1 MTPTVCQL
9 QLHLDGQQFVS
20 FKNNQRVEQ
29 IVNNPMI
36 KKMMLTEFFLM
47 NRTDEDA
54 MNLNLLYK
62 EFPEYFVWSPTYK
75 MWSRRKQRTA
85 IGCIVTCHPS
95 ERKRYYHRLLL
106 MNVRGPKSYEDLR
119 TVNGRC
125 YTTFREATE
134 KKGLLHSD
142 NNLIECMSEAVTYQ
156 MPYSLRGLFATL
168 LVYCNPFNPKE
179 LWEKFEDSM
188 SENFRTIPNAGK
200 KVIQCLVFTH
210 INEILL
216 SMGRNINE
224 FKFISQNITSSRP
237 TNEAKDVHFE
247 RNIVPEAFFID
258 GLGGT
263 GKTFL
268 YRALLAAVR
277 MKGFIALAT
286 ASSGV
291 ATSILLG
298 GRTTHSRFKI
308 PVDIDEN
315 FTCNIS
321 KQSSLATLIRDS
333 KLIVWDEV
341 SMAKKKM
348 IEAFDKLLKDLMSTN
363 ILFGGK
369 NAVIEL
375 ARNHLTLKVID
386 AGKKKLYVA
395 KMHLQLGNSSAAYIR
410 TDAVHSRLYADSL
423 GLIHGDI
430 KLYDL
435 APEEEEERFHKHCY
449 DRTIN
454 YGSLFLIISS

>member
-9 QLHLDGQQFVS
+9 QLYLDGQQFVS

-47 NRTDEDA
+47 NRTNEDA

-62 EFPEYFVWSPTYK
+62 EFPKYFVWSPTYK

-95 ERKRYYHRLLL
+95 ERKIYYLRLLL
-106 MNVRGPKSYEDLR
+106 MNVRGPKSYEELR

-125 YTTFREATE
+125 YTTFREAVE
-134 KKGLLHSD
+134 KRGLLHSD

-168 LVYCNPFNPKE
+168 LVYCNPSNPKE
-179 LWEKFEDSM
+179 LWEKFED
-188 SENFRTIPNAGK
+188 
-200 KVIQCLVFTH
+200 
-210 INEILL
+210 
-216 SMGRNINE
+216 
-224 FKFISQNITSSRP
+224 FIT

-247 RNIVPEAFFID
+247 RNIVVSEEDVLLQRKLNTKQKKAYHIILDRVYSNKPEAFFID

-277 MKGFIALAT
+277 RKGFISLAT

-291 ATSILLG
+291 AASILLG

-341 SMAKKKM
+341 SMSKKKT

-369 NAVIEL
+369 VVVFGGDF
-375 ARNHLTLKVID
+375 RQTLPAIRS
-386 AGKKKLYVA
+386 GKKEDFISESLLYSHIWS
-395 KMHLQLGNSSAAYIR
+395 HLEKNMFI
-410 TDAVHSRLYADSL
+410 
-423 GLIHGDI
+423 
-430 KLYDL
+430 
-435 APEEEEERFHKHCY
+435 
-449 DRTIN
+449 
-454 YGSLFLIISS
+454 